1 MWLVAIVQTVQL
13 QIKLLISRV
22 KLSLSFSSSRTRPR
36 LQVLQFCV
44 LSAKPSS
51 FLLFPVV
58 NFQFLTIIFTEDPQR
73 LSNHL
78 LYPLKLPNC
87 YERSQS
93 LQNRKI
99 LTYEEKVTQSCL
111 NLCNPMGCSLLAP
124 LSMELSRPE
133 YWPEILARKI
143 CYKFITKSK
152 CKDVGLPEKK
162 VKVTQS
168 CPILCD
174 PTDYTVHGILPARIP
189 QWAAVPFSGGSSQP
203 RDRNQVS
210 CIAGRFFTI

>member
-1 MWLVAIVQTVQL
+1 MWLVTIVQGSAALDQTPYFKGKVIFIFFKQ
-13 QIKLLISRV
+13 QNKAQN
-22 KLSLSFSSSRTRPR
+22 SSSPISSSVSC
-36 LQVLQFCV
+36 LLNQV
-44 LSAKPSS
+44 P

-58 NFQFLTIIFTEDPQR
+58 NFQFLTFIFTEDPPR

-78 LYPLKLPNC
+78 LYPLKLPNF

-99 LTYEEKVTQSCL
+99 LTYEVKVTQSCP
-111 NLCNPMGCSLLAP
+111 NLCNHKECSLAGSSVHGILQA
-124 LSMELSRPE
+124 R
-133 YWPEILARKI
+133 ILARKI
-143 CYKFITKSK
+143 YYKLITKSK

-168 CPILCD
+168 SPILCD
-174 PTDYTVHGILPARIP
+174 PIEYTVHGILQARILE
-189 QWAAVPFSGGSSQP
+189 WVAVPFSRGSFQP

-210 CIAGRFFTI
+210 CIASGFFTS